1 MVGSAGSWG
10 LSSQFLSLIEY
21 FSWDVPKSS
30 KISPSLQL
38 LSVCTK
44 LNCLHDPRI
53 YENYPD
59 AETQQKNKPS
69 HYVFASGPKT
79 VLAKTHLTQEWPEIQ
94 RLCMSGQ
101 PTTVVSLKKLFTV
114 EKISCHTE
122 TIDAAWSAVKDF
134 IPNSLSSKSK
144 DLLLYVKCWQWR
156 YVNLRARLQQKTI
169 STYFNAEAPALK
181 RQKERACQ
189 HHPMKWL
196 QNPHETRIWP
206 NSRARISHNSAY
218 RNVRF
223 AMAIKLKRKLHFL
236 KITLF
241 LGAQFPVR
249 RDVFAV
255 EDMGISWYILKF
267 YSLT

>member
-10 LSSQFLSLIEY
+10 LSSQFLSLIED

-69 HYVFASGPKT
+69 HYVFASRPKT

-156 YVNLRARLQQKTI
+156 YANLHTHLQQKTI
-169 STYFNAEAPALK
+169 STLK
-181 RQKERACQ
+181 RLLWKEKEKACQ
-189 HHPMKWL
+189 HAPMKWI
-196 QNPHETRIWP
+196 QNRHVT
-206 NSRARISHNSAY
+206 
-218 RNVRF
+218 
-223 AMAIKLKRKLHFL
+223 KRKFC
-236 KITLF
+236 
-241 LGAQFPVR
+241 Q
-249 RDVFAV
+249 
-255 EDMGISWYILKF
+255 ILAREF
-267 YSLT
+267 GTIRLAEMSVWQCENEIF